1 MSVGPISCHVF
12 AVRGYVTLI
21 HKGPDG
27 TIKRMETVPNL
38 MKEKGVDWI
47 ASNWGIGSE
56 TSPARYAGLAGTT
69 VQADAIDG
77 PAAADDTICGEGLW
91 FTQTA
96 EDAGTTLGRMTA
108 SYAHVAAAQNWT
120 LSTSWSGGNS
130 SASAYIYYVALSPC
144 QSAGG
149 TPIIAAAS
157 FAVVSKA
164 SQDTLTVAWTFCIS
178 NSV

>member
-12 AVRGYVTLI
+12 AVRGYVTII

-47 ASNWGIGSE
+47 ASTWGGGAAV
-56 TSPARYAGLAGTT
+56 TAVRYMGLAGTT
-69 VQADAIDG
+69 TQVDAITG
-77 PAAADDTICGEGLW
+77 PLAADDTISGEGLW
-91 FTQTA
+91 FTQTS
-96 EDAGTTLGRMTA
+96 EAGTMGRMTG

-120 LSTSWSGGNS
+120 MSTSWSGGNS
-130 SASAYIYYVALSPC
+130 TVSAYMYYVALAAC

-164 SQDTLTVAWTFCIS
+164 SQDTLTIAWTFCIS